1 MSTTDTDAADRASAI
16 FLRDTGTTDGM
27 DATLHPT
34 EEDDYEAAIAHQ
46 WGGPKEP
53 RWLKSAMTRLS
64 KDHADQRGRR
74 ALITGGSGGIG
85 FFAAKILAA
94 VGLVIVL
101 PARPGLEFEA
111 RGAAAA
117 IRAAVPGAK
126 VEVPKVT
133 LDLASYDS
141 VRAFGAHLRAD
152 AKPLDVLC
160 LNAARGGSSRDTR
173 QLTSDGEEATVQVN
187 LLSHALLVRE
197 LLPNLQASRYARIV
211 AHTSNT
217 RQNVAQSALDDL
229 KGGGYSDSPFY
240 QYGVSKAALCLYAR
254 ALNRKLAGAG
264 VRGAAS
270 VADPGV
276 AATGINYQHELVR
289 SLGLNRRGVKST
301 RAYHDGYALHAADA
315 ALPLVHAALA
325 GEPNEFWLGEQ
336 IGPRASS
343 MDSAAHRAGHLLWPP
358 LRPNDP
364 FNWPMAAVERLWSR
378 VEKLA
383 SIEPWPTGAEP
394 VGAATPTGGGAKKK
408 EEL

>member
-1 MSTTDTDAADRASAI
+1 MNATRGR
-16 FLRDTGTTDGM
+16 LRSGLATG
-27 DATLHPT
+27 
-34 EEDDYEAAIAHQ
+34 
-46 WGGPKEP
+46 EP
-53 RWLKSAMTRLS
+53 RGAPP
-64 KDHADQRGRR
+64 RG
-74 ALITGGSGGIG
+74 ASP
-85 FFAAKILAA
+85 LAPA
-94 VGLVIVL
+94 PSPLPDSSSRL
-101 PARPGLEFEA
+101 PARL
-111 RGAAAA
+111 
-117 IRAAVPGAK
+117 
-126 VEVPKVT
+126 
-133 LDLASYDS
+133 
-141 VRAFGAHLRAD
+141 
-152 AKPLDVLC
+152 
-160 LNAARGGSSRDTR
+160 
-173 QLTSDGEEATVQVN
+173 
-187 LLSHALLVRE
+187 
-197 LLPNLQASRYARIV
+197 LLP
-211 AHTSNT
+211 TP
-217 RQNVAQSALDDL
+217 
-229 KGGGYSDSPFY
+229 SPR
-240 QYGVSKAALCLYAR
+240 YGVSKAALCLYAR